1 MSKYPTNKTELDKIE
16 SSEDSSYKSIPMCFI
31 VTGAN
36 VSGQVWPGKAVTG
49 VYFIWTRSLELTV
62 MYTLRLLLVLHH

>member
-1 MSKYPTNKTELDKIE
+1 MELFTQYEMSKYPTNKTELDKIE

-36 VSGQVWPGKAVTG
+36 VSG
-49 VYFIWTRSLELTV
+49 
-62 MYTLRLLLVLHH
+62 

>member
-16 SSEDSSYKSIPMCFI
+16 SSEDSSYKNIPMCFI

-36 VSGQVWPGKAVTG
+36 VSG
-49 VYFIWTRSLELTV
+49 
-62 MYTLRLLLVLHH
+62 